1 MRPGSTASPERAAS
15 PAEGAGTRSSADP
28 ARTLRAVCLV
38 NCFDYE
44 TYVVDAVRSALEQ
57 SVPFDEIVVVDDG
70 SRDSSAA
77 RVREAFAGEPRVALV
92 RQQNGG
98 QLTCFH
104 SGLASSRS
112 DLVFFLDADD
122 AYEPHYLQRAL
133 EVYRA
138 HPDCDALFV
147 AHRLVGSA
155 EGVRRVTPTDAD
167 LGFGAVLALSRS
179 LKKLGVAP
187 TSTLSARRSAL
198 ERFLPLPAALVPDWR
213 TRADDVLMFGLALAA
228 ARRRT
233 LAEPLVRYRVHGANA
248 WYGRRHD
255 APYEYRREL
264 AITRLLRHLT
274 QHLGYGEALASHA
287 HHEFRTIPRP
297 TGEQLATYLKLVWR
311 SDLRWGRRWTLTRS
325 LLAHHLGSRRER
337 GAGI

>member
-1 MRPGSTASPERAAS
+1 MKPDAPTTPS
-15 PAEGAGTRSSADP
+15 PAARSASTGVQPVPRQGAGAGRA
-28 ARTLRAVCLV
+28 LRAVCLV

-44 TYVVDAVRSALEQ
+44 PYVVEAVRSALEQ
-57 SVPFDEIVVVDDG
+57 SVPFDEVVVVDDG
-70 SRDSSAA
+70 SRDRSAA

-92 RQQNGG
+92 RQENGG
-98 QLTCFH
+98 QLSCFH
-104 SGLASSRS
+104 SGLARSSG

-122 AYEPHYLQRAL
+122 AYEPRYLERAL

-138 HPDCDALFV
+138 HAECDALFV
-147 AHRLVGSA
+147 GHRLVGAA
-155 EGVRRVTPTDAD
+155 EGLRSVTPKDAD

-187 TSTLSARRSAL
+187 TSTLSARRPVL
-198 ERFLPLPAALVPDWR
+198 ERFLPLPGSLVADWR

-255 APYEYRREL
+255 AAYEYRREL
-264 AITRLLRHLT
+264 AITRLLDHLT
-274 QHLGYGEALASHA
+274 RYLGYGEGLANHA
-287 HHEFRTIPRP
+287 HHEFRTLPRP
-297 TGEQLATYLKLVWR
+297 TAAQLSTYLKLAWR
-311 SDLRWGRRWTLTRS
+311 SDLRWGRKWTLCRS
-325 LLAHHLGSRRER
+325 MLAHHLRSRR
-337 GAGI
+337 GGD